1 MSYRVILLQ
10 ILTDLKT
17 RNTNLIAIIGGGPGA
32 LFMYKR
38 LVESG
43 TPALE
48 IHIYEKNNTL
58 GCGMPYGH
66 DGAADEH
73 ITNVSGN
80 EIPQLVTTIQEW
92 IKTVPKD
99 TLDKYNIDQEKFNEY
114 KVLPRLLFGQYL
126 NAQFKL
132 LLKQARENEINTEVY
147 YNTTVSDIIDAPEKG
162 EVTVVASSGEKQY
175 DQVVICS
182 GHIWKKTYEGEVP
195 GWFESPYPP
204 QKIALHAN
212 HPVAVR
218 GASLTAIDA
227 IRTLAR
233 HNGRFEKDDK
243 GILNFYANEDS
254 PDFRIAMHTRNGL
267 LPAVRFHLEDSH
279 LGKDTVLSDDEVL
292 ANRKQND
299 GFLSLDYVFEQ
310 NFKSYIRKNDPEF
323 YKKIA
328 ELNMEGFVDLVM
340 TYRENHDPFDLLK
353 KEYVEARESII
364 RKESVYWKEMLAV
377 LSFAMNYPAKYFSAE
392 DMLRLQKTLMPLI
405 SVVIA
410 FVPQSSAET
419 LMALHDAGRLS
430 MITVDQDSEVI
441 PHENGGAVYKYI
453 DEQGGKHEHHYQLF
467 VDCIGQQHL
476 AFNDIPYKSLVDNHT
491 ASHATL
497 RFRDASTGSKLMEEG
512 EKPIIKG
519 VDNEYYLIVPGMA
532 INDHFQLLDK
542 FNALNDRIYVMAVPL
557 IGGYNPDYSGLDFS
571 EAASG
576 AIIEAM
582 TGNQL
587 AEAS

>member
-1 MSYRVILLQ
+1 M
-10 ILTDLKT
+10 KT
-17 RNTNLIAIIGGGPGA
+17 QSSNLIAIIGGGPGG

-38 LVESG
+38 LVETG
-43 TPALE
+43 APGLE
-48 IHIYEKNNTL
+48 VHIYEKNNNL
-58 GCGMPYGH
+58 GCGMPYSQ

-99 TLDKYNIDQEKFNEY
+99 TLDKYNIDPEKFNEY

-132 LLKQARENEINTEVY
+132 LLKQAREHGINTKVY
-147 YNTTVSDIIDAPEKG
+147 YNTTVRDVVDKPDQDEVVVVTDKG
-162 EVTVVASSGEKQY
+162 EERYDRVV
-175 DQVVICS
+175 VCS
-182 GHIWKKTYEGEVP
+182 GHIWTTTHEGKVK
-195 GWFESPYPP
+195 GWFDSPYPP

-243 GILNFYANEDS
+243 GILHFYVNEDS
-254 PDFRIAMHTRNGL
+254 SDFRIAMHTRNGL

-279 LGKDTVLSDDEVL
+279 LGKDTVLSDEEVL
-292 ANRKQND
+292 ANREQND
-299 GFLSLDYVFEQ
+299 GFLSLDYVFEK
-310 NFKSYIRKNDPEF
+310 NFKAYIRKNDPEF
-323 YKKIA
+323 YQKIA
-328 ELNMEGFVDLVM
+328 NLNMEGFVDLVM
-340 TYRENHDPFDLLK
+340 TYRENQDPFDLLK
-353 KEYVEARESII
+353 EEYVEARESII

-392 DMLRLQKTLMPLI
+392 DMIRLQKTLMPLI

-441 PHENGGAVYKYI
+441 PHEDGGAIYKYV
-453 DEQGGKHEHHYQLF
+453 DEQGRKHQTHYQLF

-476 AFNDIPYKSLVDNHT
+476 AFNDIPFRSLVDNHT

-497 RFRDASTGSKLMEEG
+497 RFRNANVGAELMNEG
-512 EKPIIKG
+512 EKPVVKG
-519 VDNEYYLIVPGMA
+519 VDGEYYLIVPGMA

-542 FNALNDRIYVMAVPL
+542 FNALNNRIYVMAVPL

-571 EAASG
+571 EAASA

-582 TGNQL
+582 TGKQL

>member
-1 MSYRVILLQ
+1 MKAELN
-10 ILTDLKT
+10 
-17 RNTNLIAIIGGGPGA
+17 NTIAIIGGGPGG

-38 LVESG
+38 LVENF
-43 TPALE
+43 TPGLE
-48 IHIYEKNNTL
+48 VHIYEKNNNL
-58 GCGMPYGH
+58 GCGMPYSH

-80 EIPQLVTTIQEW
+80 EIPELVTTVSEW
-92 IKTVPKD
+92 IKSVPKD
-99 TLDKYNIDQEKFNEY
+99 TLDKYNIDPEKFNEY

-126 NAQFKL
+126 NAQFKM
-132 LLKQARENEINTEVY
+132 LLKKGKDLNINTTVY
-147 YNTTVSDIIDAPEKG
+147 YNTTVSDIIDKPGKDA
-162 EVTVVASSGEKQY
+162 VTVVTDNGEY
-175 DQVVICS
+175 EYNRVIICS
-182 GHIWKKTYEGEVP
+182 GHLWRKGKEDAVS
-195 GWFESPYPP
+195 GWFDSPYPP
-204 QKIALHAN
+204 QKIALQAN
-212 HPVAVR
+212 YPVAIR

-243 GILNFYANEDS
+243 GILRFYVNEDS
-254 PDFRIAMHTRNGL
+254 SYFSIKMHTRNGL

-279 LGKDTVLSDDEVL
+279 LGKDTVLSDEEVK
-292 ANRKQND
+292 ANREKND

-310 NFKSYIRKNDPEF
+310 NFKAYIRKNDPAY

-328 ELNMEGFVDLVM
+328 DLNMEKFVELIM
-340 TYRENHDPFDLLK
+340 SEREEQDPFDLLK

-364 RKESVYWKEMLAV
+364 RHESVYWKEMLAV

-410 FVPQSSAET
+410 FVPQSSAEA

-430 MITVDQDSEVI
+430 MVTVGEDSEVV
-441 PHENGGAVYKYI
+441 PHEDGGAVYSYM
-453 DEQGGKHEHHYQLF
+453 DGQGHKHEQHYNLF
-467 VDCIGQQHL
+467 IDCIGQQHL
-476 AFNDIPYKSLVDNHT
+476 AFNEIPYRSLVENHT
-491 ASHATL
+491 ASHATI
-497 RFRDASTGSKLMEEG
+497 RFRDAAVGSDWLNG
-512 EKPIIKG
+512 GDKPVIKG
-519 VDNEYYLIVPGMA
+519 TDDEYYLIVPGMA

-571 EAASG
+571 EAASA

-582 TGNQL
+582 KGDKL
-587 AEAS
+587 AKAS

>member
-1 MSYRVILLQ
+1 M
-10 ILTDLKT
+10 KT
-17 RNTNLIAIIGGGPGA
+17 HDNNLIAIIGGGPGA

-43 TPALE
+43 AAGLE
-48 IHIYEKNNTL
+48 IHIYEKNSTL
-58 GCGMPYGH
+58 GCGMPYSH

-73 ITNVSGN
+73 VTNVSGN

-99 TLDKYNIDQEKFNEY
+99 TLDKYNLNPEKFNEY

-132 LLKQARENEINTEVY
+132 LLKQARDLEIITKVF
-147 YNTTVSDIIDAPEKG
+147 YNTVVKDVIDAPDKD
-162 EVTVVASSGEKQY
+162 EVIIVTDKDEERYSR
-175 DQVVICS
+175 VVICS
-182 GHIWKKTYEGEVP
+182 GHLWKKTHEDEVQA
-195 GWFESPYPP
+195 WFDSPYPP

-212 HPVAVR
+212 HAVAIR

-233 HNGRFEKDDK
+233 HNGRFEKDEK
-243 GILNFYANEDS
+243 GILHFYTNEDS
-254 PDFRIAMHTRNGL
+254 ANFSIVMHTRNGL

-310 NFKSYIRKNDPEF
+310 NFKAYIRKNDPRF
-323 YKKIA
+323 YQKIA
-328 ELNMEGFVDLVM
+328 ELNMEGFVDLIM
-340 TYRENHDPFDLLK
+340 TYRENQDPFELLK
-353 KEYVEARESII
+353 KEYVEAQQSIAK
-364 RKESVYWKEMLAV
+364 RESVYWKEMLAV
-377 LSFAMNYPAKYFSAE
+377 LSFALNYPAKYFSAE

-430 MITVDQDSEVI
+430 MVVVDNESEVV
-441 PHENGGAVYKYI
+441 PHEDGGGVYHYT
-453 DEQGGKHEHHYQLF
+453 DEQGQKHEEHYQLF
-467 VDCIGQQHL
+467 IDCIGQPHL
-476 AFNDIPYKSLVDNHT
+476 AFEDIPFGSLVNDRT
-491 ASHATL
+491 AARATL
-497 RFRDASTGSKLMEEG
+497 RFKDSAEGIKLMDNG
-512 EKPIIKG
+512 DKRVIKG
-519 VDNEYYLIVPGMA
+519 VDDEYYLIVPGMA

-571 EAASG
+571 EAASA

-582 TGNQL
+582 TGTQL

>member
-1 MSYRVILLQ
+1 M
-10 ILTDLKT
+10 
-17 RNTNLIAIIGGGPGA
+17 
-32 LFMYKR
+32 FMYKQ
-38 LVESG
+38 LVENG
-43 TPALE
+43 APGLE
-48 IHIYEKNNTL
+48 VHIYEKNDNL
-58 GCGMPYGH
+58 GQGMPYGH

-80 EIPQLVTTIQEW
+80 EIPQLVTSVQEW
-92 IKTVPKD
+92 IKTIPKD
-99 TLDKYNIDQEKFNEY
+99 TLDKYNIDPEKFNEY

-132 LLKQARENEINTEVY
+132 LLKQAHQQNINTKIY
-147 YNTTVSDIIDAPEKG
+147 YNTVVHDVIDAPDKEEVIIVTANG
-162 EVTVVASSGEKQY
+162 EERY
-175 DQVVICS
+175 NRIVICS
-182 GHIWKKTYEGEVP
+182 GHVWKKTYEDMVP
-195 GWFESPYPP
+195 GWFDSPYPP

-212 HPVAVR
+212 YPIAVR

-233 HNGRFEKDDK
+233 HNGRFEKDSK
-243 GILNFYANEDS
+243 GILKFYANEGS
-254 PDFRIAMHTRNGL
+254 PDFRIVMHTRNGL

-279 LGKDTVLSDDEVL
+279 LGKDTVLSDEEVR
-292 ANRKQND
+292 ANRDKND
-299 GFLSLDYVFEQ
+299 GFLSLDYVFEH
-310 NFKSYIRKNDPEF
+310 NFKAYICKNDPAY

-328 ELNMEGFVDLVM
+328 GQNMEEFVEHIM
-340 TYRENHDPFDLLK
+340 NEREEQDPFDLLK
-353 KEYVEARESII
+353 KEYREAAQSII
-364 RKESVYWKEMLAV
+364 RHESVYWKEMLAV

-430 MITVDQDSEVI
+430 MVVVGEDSEVI
-441 PHENGGAVYKYI
+441 PQKDGGAVYQYI
-453 DEQGGKHEHHYQLF
+453 DDQGIKQQHHYRLF

-476 AFNDIPYKSLVDNHT
+476 AFSDIPFKSLINNHT

-497 RFRDASTGSKLMEEG
+497 RFRDEAIGRKLLSEG

-519 VDNEYYLIVPGMA
+519 SDDEYYLVVPGMA

-557 IGGYNPDYSGLDFS
+557 IGGYNPDYSGLDFC
-571 EAASG
+571 EAASV

-582 TGNQL
+582 TGKQL
-587 AEAS
+587 ANAC